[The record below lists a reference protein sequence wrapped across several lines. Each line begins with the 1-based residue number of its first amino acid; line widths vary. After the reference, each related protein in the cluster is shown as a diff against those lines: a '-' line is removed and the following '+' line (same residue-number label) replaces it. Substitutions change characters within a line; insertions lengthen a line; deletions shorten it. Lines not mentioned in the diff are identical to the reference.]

1 MFIDEIKL
9 HLKAGKGGDGVE
21 RWLHEK
27 GKDRGGPSGGNGGKG
42 GDVFALAVR
51 DLGILAS
58 YRDVKVFE
66 AGPGG
71 DGMKNVWHGSGGED
85 REIKFPIG
93 SRITNLTTGH
103 VFELVED
110 GERIKLL
117 TGGRGGLGNEHFKSS
132 TNISPREF
140 TLGVEGEESDFQ
152 IELELV
158 VDYGLVGLPNAG
170 KSSLLNTLTNAKA
183 KIGAFPFTTLEPNL
197 GDLYGLIL
205 GDIPG
210 LIEGA
215 SLGKGLGHKFLRHI
229 KRTKGLIHCI
239 SAEEVDPVATYKIVQ
254 NELELYHQDIMS
266 KSEIIL
272 LTKTDLVSD
281 EEKAMKI
288 EELKTLHKP
297 VYAVSIIDDDS
308 IKQLKDFLTQS
319 ADKVQ
324 D

>member
-42 GDVFALAVR
+42 GDVFAVAVR

-71 DGMKNVWHGSGGED
+71 DGAKNVWHGSDGPD
-85 REIKFPIG
+85 KEIKFPVG
-93 SRITNLTTGH
+93 SRITNLTTGY

-117 TGGRGGLGNEHFKSS
+117 SGGRGGLGNEHFKSS
-132 TNISPREF
+132 TNVSPREF

-158 VDYGLVGLPNAG
+158 IDYGLVGLPNAG
-170 KSSLLNTLTNAKA
+170 KSSLLNTLTRARAKV
-183 KIGAFPFTTLEPNL
+183 GAFPFTTLEPNL
-197 GDLYGLIL
+197 GDLFGLIL

-215 SLGKGLGHKFLRHI
+215 SLGKGLGHKFLRHV
-229 KRTKGLIHCI
+229 KRTKGLLHCI
-239 SAEEVDPVATYKIVQ
+239 SSEEADPITTYNIVQ
-254 NELELYHQDIMS
+254 NELKLYNRDIIN

-272 LTKTDLVSD
+272 LTKVDLVTL
-281 EEKAMKI
+281 EERAKKLA
-288 EELKTLHKP
+288 ELKTLHKP
-297 VYAVSIIDDDS
+297 VYAVSIIDDEL
-308 IKQLKDFLTQS
+308 IKQLKDFLTQK
-319 ADKVQ
+319 ALK
-324 D
+324 